1 MRYFVPLIFLAMG
14 KDEVFKGEIEKASDF
29 KFGAN
34 VANVF
39 DDMVSRSV
47 PFYGEMQR
55 MIAELSADHAKEG
68 SDVYDLGC
76 STGTTLIGMDTM
88 VNPKI
93 RFVGID
99 DSQEMLD
106 KCKSKLIEIGFSRDY
121 ELRCSDLSQGIKIQN
136 ASVVVLCL
144 TLQFVR
150 PIYREQL
157 IKNIY
162 DGLNPG
168 GALILIEKILA
179 EESRFNRDFI
189 NYYYNY
195 KRRNHYSELEISQK
209 REALENV
216 LIPYKLSED
225 ISLLRDRGFAHCE
238 VFFKWYNFAGLIAVK
253 K

>member
-1 MRYFVPLIFLAMG
+1 MG
-14 KDEVFKGEIEKASDF
+14 KDEVFKTEIEQVSDF

-34 VANVF
+34 VASVF
-39 DDMVSRSV
+39 DDMVNRSV
-47 PFYGEMQR
+47 PYYGEMQR
-55 MIAELSADHAKEG
+55 MMAELAADHAREG

-76 STGTTLIGMDTM
+76 STGTTMVGMNTL
-88 VNPKI
+88 VNPGI

-99 DSQEMLD
+99 DSAEMLD
-106 KCKSKLIEIGFSRDY
+106 KCKSKLTELGFTRPFD
-121 ELRCSDLSQGIKIQN
+121 LRCADLNQGVEIEN

-150 PIYREQL
+150 PIYRERL
-157 IKNIY
+157 IKDIY
-162 DGLNPG
+162 KGLNPG

-179 EESRFNRDFI
+179 EESNFNRDFI
-189 NYYYNY
+189 RYYYNY
-195 KRRNHYSELEISQK
+195 KRRNQYSELEISQK

-216 LIPYKLSED
+216 LIPYKLSEN
-225 ISLLRDRGFAHCE
+225 ISLLRDQGFAHCE